1 MDNSKYVIVNFD
13 TFMKVMNVTLPICAM
28 IAAPITG
35 TLVQSGRRSAM
46 MITSAIFIAGCMLSL
61 IFNFFTIFIGRV
73 IMGCCIGAYLT
84 LVPLMVCELSPGP
97 ISGPLGVVGQ
107 IQGMTGVLISSI
119 LQFAQPYENDTLA
132 LQSLMWKI
140 TLGLPVLVC
149 AIQILL
155 LYFVF
160 DFDSPR
166 FHQIEDEDI
175 RYRYA
180 LKRQYY
186 VPALKEDETTHL
198 MMKEEDQLPFAKVR
212 DITWAEVFSAPYY
225 RAMLVGAFFA
235 FFHQASG
242 INSITFV
249 SNQLF
254 TRNVDQID
262 MEYYSRAGAFLT
274 GVAGLLAAITGFLL
288 AHCFGRRFIILVGL
302 TIMIIILGVLSNT
315 ALLHYDE
322 IGKVCNALYAF
333 AFNASLGSI
342 LWLYVSE
349 TNGPKSISVAA
360 VTSSASTLLFMLI
373 TEKVFNIFTEVG
385 IYFNLSF
392 FQVTAIGFMYIFLK
406 ETRGCPDK
414 EKLYWPEEVKT
425 ESHDEPRELEDLS

>member
-1 MDNSKYVIVNFD
+1 MGNSKYVIADFD
-13 TFMKVMNVTLPICAM
+13 TFIKVMNVILPICAM
-28 IAAPITG
+28 ITAPIVG
-35 TLVQSGRRSAM
+35 TLVQSGRRSTM
-46 MITSAIFIAGCMLSL
+46 MITSGIFAAGCMLSL

-73 IMGCCIGAYLT
+73 IMGGCIGAYLT

-107 IQGMTGVLISSI
+107 VQGMTGVLISSV

-140 TLGLPVLVC
+140 TLGLPVFVC
-149 AIQILL
+149 GLQILL

-175 RYRYA
+175 RFRYA

-186 VPALKEDETTHL
+186 IPALREDETTKL
-198 MMKEEDQLPFAKVR
+198 MMKEEDQLPFKKIT
-212 DITWAEVFSAPYY
+212 DISWGEVFSTPYY
-225 RAMLVGAFFA
+225 RAMLVGVLFA

-262 MEYYSRAGAFLT
+262 MEYYSRAGSFVT
-274 GVAGLLAAITGFLL
+274 GLAGILAAITGFILS
-288 AHCFGRRFIILVGL
+288 HCFGRRFIILFGL
-302 TIMIIILGVLSNT
+302 TIMIILLGILSNT
-315 ALLHYDE
+315 ALLGYDE
-322 IGKVCNALYAF
+322 IGKVCNALYAY

-360 VTSSASTLLFMLI
+360 VTSSASTLLFMLV
-373 TEKVFNIFTEVG
+373 TGKVFDIFTEVG
-385 IYFNLSF
+385 IYFNLFF

-406 ETRGCPDK
+406 ETRGCKDK
-414 EKLYWPEEVKT
+414 EKLYWPEDSKKEK
-425 ESHDEPRELEDLS
+425 EDEPKELDDLS